1 VRTNVRMG
9 GRPLYFCISAFRLQP
24 ASLRTHFPLTG
35 KNIVSMLLPEK
46 RNTYPNNHAPEPR
59 PSIQDRSMAV
69 SDPSGNTSRGE
80 STCPIISCRR
90 FCSLF
95 LSLSLSLSFSYTLF
109 KANQTTFNLSPYAP
123 VRVSAAGFF
132 CIPENGLRPPAA
144 PFAQAMIFHRSVRY
158 LWRTL

>member
-80 STCPIISCRR
+80 STCPIISWRR
-90 FCSLF
+90 FCS
-95 LSLSLSLSFSYTLF
+95 LSLSLSLFTLF
-109 KANQTTFNLSPYAP
+109 NAKGISFILSPYAP